1 MKTGLEGKVAFVT
14 GAAAGIGQAI
24 AQALAAEGAH
34 VIVSD
39 INADAGEQ
47 AAAAIAEGGSSAR
60 FVQCDVADEASVA
73 AAIASVTAQEA
84 RLDVLVNN
92 AGIGLRQPVPTWQ
105 FDVEEWDRVLAVNL
119 RGVFLGMKH
128 GIPAMLQNGGGSI
141 VNIASIAGL
150 AASPLLG
157 PYGAAKAGVIQLT
170 QTVALELA
178 KQNVR
183 VNAICPGWTDTA
195 ILGEMR
201 REVLVRQTPMG
212 RLGQPNEI
220 ADLAVF
226 LAGDTS
232 SFITGSAYR
241 VDGGLRS

>member
-1 MKTGLEGKVAFVT
+1 MKTGLTGKVAFVT

-39 INADAGEQ
+39 INGDAGEQ
-47 AAAAIAEGGSSAR
+47 AAAAMVEQGSSAR
-60 FVQCDVADEASVA
+60 FVQCDVADEASVES
-73 AAIASVTAQEA
+73 AIV
-84 RLDVLVNN
+84 DVVQREGKLNVMINN
-92 AGIGLRQPVPTWQ
+92 AGIGLRQPLPAWQ

-128 GIPAMLQNGGGSI
+128 AIPVMLQQGGGSI

-170 QTVALELA
+170 QTAALELA

-183 VNAICPGWTDTA
+183 VNAICPGWTETA
-195 ILGEMR
+195 LLGEMR

-212 RLGQPNEI
+212 RLGRPNEI

-232 SFITGSAYR
+232 SFITGNAYR